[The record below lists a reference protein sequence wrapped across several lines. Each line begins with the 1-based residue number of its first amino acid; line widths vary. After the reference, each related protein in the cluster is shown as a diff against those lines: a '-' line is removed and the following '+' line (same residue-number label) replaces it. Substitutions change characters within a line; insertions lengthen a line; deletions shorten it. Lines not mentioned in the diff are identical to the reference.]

1 MQELGFNTS
10 IAALMECVNELYKL
24 KSEHNFLLSHQAWKE
39 AFIALTQLLAPF
51 APHISEEMWSELGQ
65 SGSVHVSTWPAWNEE
80 LVKEEL
86 ITIAVQINGKVR
98 AELLVPADIS
108 EEEAVE
114 AAKNDEKI
122 AKNLAG
128 KKVKKAIYVPGRL
141 VSLVV

>member
-1 MQELGFNTS
+1 MAHE
-10 IAALMECVNELYKL
+10 
-24 KSEHNFLLSHQAWKE
+24 AWKDSL
-39 AFIALTQLLAPF
+39 IALTQLLAPF
-51 APHISEEMWSELGQ
+51 APHIAEELWAGLGQ
-65 SGSVHVSTWPAWNEE
+65 SGSVHVSKWPAWNEE

-114 AAKNDEKI
+114 AAKSDGKV

-128 KKVKKAIYVPGRL
+128 KKIKKTIYVSGRL
-141 VSLVV
+141 VSLVTD